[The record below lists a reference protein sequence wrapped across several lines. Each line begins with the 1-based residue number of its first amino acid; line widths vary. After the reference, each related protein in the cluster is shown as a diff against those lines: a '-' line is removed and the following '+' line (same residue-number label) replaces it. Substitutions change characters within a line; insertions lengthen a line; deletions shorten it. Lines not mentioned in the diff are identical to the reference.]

1 MKVMRDSELSTM
13 FRTTKLSY
21 LLMYLRSSSLE
32 WFHCCLF
39 PFRSEQRELKERLRK
54 LEEEEASLERALQS
68 GVQLQQQAEEVERRE
83 GGGGGQER
91 SVLCKSSLCL
101 LCLLRRLTPQ
111 LKKIFWSGDPKL
123 KT

>member
-1 MKVMRDSELSTM
+1 MRDSELSTM

-83 GGGGGQER
+83 GGGGDKRGQC
-91 SVLCKSSLCL
+91 SVSQASVFSVFFAGSLL
-101 LCLLRRLTPQ
+101 N
-111 LKKIFWSGDPKL
+111 
-123 KT
+123 